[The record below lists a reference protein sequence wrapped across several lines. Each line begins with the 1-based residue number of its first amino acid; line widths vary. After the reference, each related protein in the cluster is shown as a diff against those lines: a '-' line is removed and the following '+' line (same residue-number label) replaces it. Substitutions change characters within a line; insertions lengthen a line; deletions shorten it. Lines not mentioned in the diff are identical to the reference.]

1 MNEIKQLLRSKW
13 YSWKLRLQA
22 KEIIFLI
29 LGFVTVSFSKAL
41 NLKLLGVTTISLTA
55 LQLNPL
61 RSCDYFLNRRI
72 SLLLNLYMF
81 KLFAF

>member
-1 MNEIKQLLRSKW
+1 MNEMKHLLRSKW
-13 YSWKLRLQA
+13 YSWKHRLQA
-22 KEIIFLI
+22 KEMIFLI
-29 LGFVTVSFSKAL
+29 LGFVKAL